1 MRSPFLS
8 LSLFT
13 ACLCCIANPIFSQQT
28 AQQSSVD
35 PAEKETFIRDLLS
48 RMTLEEKV
56 GQMNQYNGFWDVTG
70 PVPEGGDAERKYE
83 DLRGGRVGS
92 MLNITNTSDSRKL
105 QEVAVGES
113 RLGIPLLFRQ
123 DVIHGFKTISPIPLA
138 EAASWDLEA
147 IRKSAELAAREAAA
161 SGVHWTFAPMV
172 DISRDPRWGRV
183 MEGAGEDPYLGSRV
197 AVARVRGFQGDD
209 LSDPLTVAA
218 CLKHFAGYGFAEG
231 GRDYNTADFG
241 LSTLY
246 NVVLPPFRAGVDAG
260 AATVMNS
267 FNVLNGIPATADTF
281 LQRDVLKN
289 AWDFQ
294 GLVVS
299 DWGSIGEM
307 IPHGYARDRNEAAL
321 RAAVAGSDMDME
333 SGMYLTELPKLVR
346 EGRLPEDLID
356 EAVLRILG
364 LKYDLGLFADPY
376 RYADA
381 AREKRILS
389 DPSRL
394 EVVRDMARKS
404 IVLLKNE
411 GGVLPLSEKS
421 GSIALI
427 GPLAADTDSPLGSWR
442 LTAEPNSA
450 VSVLEG
456 MQAYTG
462 NTLAYE
468 RGVPLA
474 EGETA
479 FVFETKIN
487 TTDRSGIPAAVELA
501 RNSETVVMV
510 LGEHGFQSGEGRSRS
525 ELGLPGLQQELLEA
539 VYAANPNI
547 VLVLMNGRPL
557 TINWAAEHV
566 PAILEAWHLGTESG
580 HAIAEVLYGGYNPSG
595 KLPMTFPKSVGQVP
609 VYYSHLATGRPEYP
623 GNDLVFWSHYI
634 DQVNEPLYPFGHGL
648 SYSEFRY
655 ADLELSTAEMR
666 QGGSLEVR
674 VRLENASDTPGTE
687 IVQLYVR
694 DHYGSRARPV
704 RELKGFEKVYLQAGE
719 STVVTFTL
727 SAGDLAYYTA
737 DGTWASEPGRFSVF
751 VGGSSRA
758 SLQADFALTE

>member
-1 MRSPFLS
+1 MRALSFL
-8 LSLFT
+8 LLFT
-13 ACLCCIANPIFSQQT
+13 LCTANVSYSQQPAGQSADAAT
-28 AQQSSVD
+28 ARD
-35 PAEKETFIRDLLS
+35 AFIRDLLS

-83 DLRGGRVGS
+83 DLRSGRVGS
-92 MLNITNTSDSRKL
+92 MLNITNTSDTRKL
-105 QEVAVGES
+105 QEVAVKET
-113 RLGIPLLFRQ
+113 RLGIPLIFGQ

-161 SGVHWTFAPMV
+161 SGIHWTFAPMV

-197 AVARVRGFQGDD
+197 GVARVRGFQGDD
-209 LSDPLTVAA
+209 LSDPLTIAA

-246 NVVLPPFRAGVDAG
+246 NVVLPPFQAGVDAG

-267 FNVLNGIPATADTF
+267 FNVLNGIPATADAF
-281 LQRDVLKN
+281 LQRDILKA

-294 GLVVS
+294 GFVVS

-333 SGMYLTELPKLVR
+333 SGMYLTELPELVR
-346 EGRLPEDLID
+346 DGKVPESLVD

-381 AREKRILS
+381 EREKRILS
-389 DPSRL
+389 DPARL
-394 EVVRDMARKS
+394 ETVRDMARKS

-411 GGVLPLSEKS
+411 GDVLPLSKNG

-427 GPLAADTDSPLGSWR
+427 GPLASDKDSPLGSWR

-456 MQAYTG
+456 MQAYSG

-501 RNSETVVMV
+501 RSSETVVMV
-510 LGEHGFQSGEGRSRS
+510 LGEHGFQSGEGRSRAA
-525 ELGLPGLQQELLEA
+525 LGLPGLQKELLEA
-539 VYAANPNI
+539 VHAVNPNI

-580 HAIAEVLYGGYNPSG
+580 HAIAEVLYGDYNPSG
-595 KLPMTFPKSVGQVP
+595 KLPMTFPKSVGQIP

-648 SYSEFRY
+648 SYSDFRY
-655 ADLELSTAEMR
+655 ADLKLQTTEIR
-666 QGGSLEVR
+666 PGGSLEVS

-694 DHYGSRARPV
+694 DHFGSRSRPV
-704 RELKGFEKVYLQAGE
+704 RELKGFEKVFLEAGGSAE
-719 STVVTFTL
+719 VSFTL
-727 SAGDLAYYTA
+727 SAEDLAYYTA
-737 DGTWASEPGRFSVF
+737 GGTWEAEPGRFSVY

-758 SLQADFALTE
+758 SLQADFTLTE